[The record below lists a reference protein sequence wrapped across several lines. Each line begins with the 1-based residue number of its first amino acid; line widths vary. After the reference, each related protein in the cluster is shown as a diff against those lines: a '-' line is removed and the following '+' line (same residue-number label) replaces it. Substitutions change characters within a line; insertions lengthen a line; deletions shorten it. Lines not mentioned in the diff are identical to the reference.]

1 VLADFKDGSGLTVLG
16 IKKTQVSASFINEL
30 NAALPNCKIE
40 GDGAKRRSLRQPIIR
55 QDTSPSDRIG

>member
-40 GDGAKRRSLRQPIIR
+40 GDGAKR
-55 QDTSPSDRIG
+55 